1 MSETILATALERQV
15 WVTSYFQEYVR
26 QSRFMPYMTNSDL
39 NKGGIILTKFQR
51 EDEAYRTIN
60 IPFIG
65 RLKSATGAT
74 GAQVLDGIEEDLTN
88 YNCPITIDWRRNGV
102 RLPKSTTF
110 RTEINLWD
118 AAKDALRVW
127 ESEKL
132 RDDIIRAMGAVVTD
146 TSGTAVD
153 YNIATAAQQNTWA
166 AANKDRL
173 LFGHAKSN
181 YSATFATAIGNVT
194 TASDKVSASI
204 MGLAK
209 RMAKLADPH
218 IRPFRATEG
227 DGREFYVAFHGS
239 RTFRDLKA
247 DTTIVNANTQ
257 ARPRESLGMKD
268 NPLFQDGDL
277 LYDGV
282 IHREIPEID
291 AYCDLASSNPNGGA
305 AYDGA
310 GGSAADVRPIFLCG
324 GGAVGVAWGQE
335 PTPRTDM
342 IKDYGFRPGVAIE
355 ELLGVKK
362 INFNGVQNGVVTVF
376 CAAAADS

>member
-1 MSETILATALERQV
+1 MAETLLATASERQV
-15 WVTSYFQEYVR
+15 WVTRYFQEYVR
-26 QSRFMPYMTNSDL
+26 HSRFMPYMSNSDV
-39 NKGGIILTKFQR
+39 NKGGIILTKFQA
-51 EDEAYRTIN
+51 EEEAKRTIN

-65 RLKSATGAT
+65 RLKSAGVTGAT
-74 GAQVLDGIEEDLTN
+74 VLDGVEEELTN
-88 YNCPITIDWRRNGV
+88 FNCPITIDWRRNAV
-102 RLPKSTTF
+102 RIPKSTSF

-132 RDDIIRAMGAVVTD
+132 RDDIIRAFSHIITD
-146 TSGTAVD
+146 ANGTIVP
-153 YNIATAAQQNTWA
+153 YEQATAAQQNNWV
-166 AANKDRL
+166 AANADRV
-173 LFGHAKSN
+173 LFGTTNSN
-181 YSATFATAIGNVT
+181 YSSTFATALGNVT
-194 TASDKVSASI
+194 AAMKASAGV

-209 RMAKLADPH
+209 RIAKLADPH
-218 IRPFRATEG
+218 IRPFRVEDG
-227 DGREFYVAFHGS
+227 DGREYYVAFHGA

-247 DTTIVNANTQ
+247 DSIMIAANTG
-257 ARPRESLGMKD
+257 ARAREGMGMDK
-268 NPLFQDGDL
+268 NPIFQDGDL

-291 AYCDLASSNPNGGA
+291 AYCAAATANSNGGA
-305 AYDGA
+305 AFNGA
-310 GGSAADVRPIFLCG
+310 GSSSADVRPIFVCG

-362 INFNGVQNGVVTVF
+362 INFNGVQNGIVTVF
-376 CAAAADS
+376 AGAAADS